1 VALQQAPQYGPYR
14 AGIKSGVFKWL
25 ANQFIISSGGLA
37 EGNDS
42 WENMQRFYA
51 GLPEF
56 FLQIAA

>member
-1 VALQQAPQYGPYR
+1 
-14 AGIKSGVFKWL
+14 VFKWL